1 MDAIATSLARLRF
14 TIPPEILQYAFQPP
28 QYGIGRSMQSLDE
41 TIMATVIRPRV
52 MIDCNI
58 VGGMEVYLSMA
69 GIPME
74 RPDDITT
81 VYRVPKS
88 RTQGKSI
95 LSVLN
100 ITFSD
105 PTLTSSYD
113 AAALSQST
121 TMMRGF
127 QAMTDAMG
135 TIPLVSSAGIQLIAE
150 NTIMLKDNIVLT
162 ANMYLRCLLAND
174 PNLSHISIRSYNA
187 FAELVEHAV
196 KAYIYNTTKIRL
208 DKGALSGGQELGSIK
223 ETIDEYREAGTIYF
237 DYLKTKWAKI
247 AAINDREQYQRNL
260 RTLGGGFR

>member
-1 MDAIATSLARLRF
+1 MDLLATALNRLRF
-14 TIPPEILQYAFQPP
+14 TIPIEILQYAFQPP
-28 QYGIGRSMQSLDE
+28 TYGIGRSMYSLDE
-41 TIMATVIRPRV
+41 LIMANVIRPRV
-52 MIDCNI
+52 MIDCKI
-58 VGGMEVYLSMA
+58 VGGMEMYISMA

-81 VYRVPKS
+81 VYRIPKS

-113 AAALSQST
+113 SASLSQST
-121 TMMRGF
+121 TMQRGF

-135 TIPLVSSAGIQLIAE
+135 TIPLVSSAGVQLIAE
-150 NTIMLKDNIVLT
+150 NAIMFKDNIVLT
-162 ANMYLRCLLAND
+162 ANMYLRCLMEDD
-174 PNLSHISIRSYNA
+174 PTMSHISIRSYNA
-187 FAELVEHAV
+187 FGELVEHAV
-196 KAYIYNTTKIRL
+196 KAHIYNTTKIRL

-223 ETIDEYREAGTIYF
+223 EVIDEYKDSYQIYA

-247 AAINDREQYQRNL
+247 AMINDREQYNRHL
-260 RTLGGGFR
+260 RTMVGSYR